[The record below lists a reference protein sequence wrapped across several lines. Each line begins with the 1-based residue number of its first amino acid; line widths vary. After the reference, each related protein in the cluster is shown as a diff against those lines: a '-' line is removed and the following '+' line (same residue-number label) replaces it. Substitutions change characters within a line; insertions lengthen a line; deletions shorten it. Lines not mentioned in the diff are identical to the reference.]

1 MSTLPMMALMP
12 AMTSIPTMAH
22 QPPIDPTPLPPP
34 RHQRRSPHE
43 ELRQSARP
51 DYGRGRHGLSDLC
64 ARGAGETLMSQNVIA
79 VIILIAMLAISTPLL
94 GSYMAKVFQNK
105 KSPGDRFFKPVER
118 LVYRITGVNPEGE
131 QRWTTYAIS
140 VLAFSLVSVLV
151 LYGMQRL
158 QAHLLFN
165 PDHLANVPAPLS
177 FNTAASFLTNTNWQ
191 NYAGE
196 DTMSQFTQM
205 AGLAVQN
212 FVSAAAGSAVAVALI
227 RGLTRNRSNTLGNF
241 WVDLTRIVTR
251 VLIPIAAIAAIILI
265 AQGAVQNLHATH
277 MITTVSGQSQGIPGG
292 PVASQEVIKQ
302 LGTNGGGY
310 FNANAGHPFES
321 PTGLTNMLLNWLLLC
336 IPFAMA
342 WTFGKMAK
350 NRKQGYAV
358 LGAMGGLFLIGALLV
373 MPLEGAGNIHI
384 TQANVSQAITATSPG
399 GNMEGK
405 EIRNGPALSAL
416 FNSSSTSTS
425 TGSIDSANDSYTP
438 LGGGVLIF
446 NMMLGEVSPGGTG
459 SGLYGMLI
467 MALLA
472 VFIAGLMVGRT
483 PEYLGKK
490 IQAAEM
496 KLVVLYLLMV
506 PFVVLIFPAIS
517 VVMHSSLAS
526 IYNPGPHGLT
536 EVTYAFVSSSNNNGS
551 AFAGL
556 SGNTDWYNTALGICM
571 LVGRFALM
579 VPVLAIAGSLGRKQ
593 KVPPTSGTF
602 PTGTPLFALLLAG
615 IAVIVVGL
623 TYFPVLALGP
633 IIEHLVGKF

>member
-1 MSTLPMMALMP
+1 
-12 AMTSIPTMAH
+12 
-22 QPPIDPTPLPPP
+22 
-34 RHQRRSPHE
+34 
-43 ELRQSARP
+43 
-51 DYGRGRHGLSDLC
+51 
-64 ARGAGETLMSQNVIA
+64 MSQNVIA
-79 VIILIAMLAISTPLL
+79 VIVLIVMLAISTPLL

-118 LVYRITGVNPEGE
+118 LIYRITGVNPEGE

-158 QAHLLFN
+158 QAHLFFN
-165 PDHLANVPAPLS
+165 PDHIANVPAPLS
-177 FNTAASFLTNTNWQ
+177 FNTAVSFLTNTNWQ

-212 FVSAAAGSAVAVALI
+212 FVSAAAGIAVAVALI

-358 LGAMGGLFLIGALLV
+358 LGAMGGLFLIGALVV

-384 TQANVSQAITATSPG
+384 TQANVSQVITATSPG

-405 EIRNGPALSAL
+405 EIRNGPVLSAL

-506 PFVVLIFPAIS
+506 PFVVLTFTAIS

>member
-1 MSTLPMMALMP
+1 
-12 AMTSIPTMAH
+12 
-22 QPPIDPTPLPPP
+22 
-34 RHQRRSPHE
+34 
-43 ELRQSARP
+43 
-51 DYGRGRHGLSDLC
+51 
-64 ARGAGETLMSQNVIA
+64 MSQNVIA
-79 VIILIAMLAISTPLL
+79 VIVLIVLLVISTPLL
-94 GSYMAKVFQNK
+94 GSYMAKVFTNK
-105 KSPGDRFFKPVER
+105 KAPGDRFFKPVER

-177 FNTAASFLTNTNWQ
+177 FNTAVSFLTNTNWQ

-196 DTMSQFTQM
+196 DTMTQFTQM

-212 FVSAAAGSAVAVALI
+212 FVSAAAGIAVAVALI

-277 MITTVSGQSQGIPGG
+277 VITTVSGQTQGIPGG

-302 LGTNGGGY
+302 LGTNGGG
-310 FNANAGHPFES
+310 FMNANAAHPYEN
-321 PTGLTNMLLNWLLLC
+321 PTGLTNILLDWLMLC
-336 IPFAMA
+336 IPFALA

-350 NRKQGYAV
+350 DRKQGYAV

-384 TQANVSQAITATSPG
+384 TQAHVSQAITATSPG

-405 EIRNGPALSAL
+405 EIRNGPILSAL
-416 FNSSSTSTS
+416 FNSSATGTS
-425 TGSIDSANDSYTP
+425 TGAVNSANDSYTP
-438 LGGGVLIF
+438 LGGGVILF
-446 NMMLGEVSPGGTG
+446 NMMLGEISPGGTG

-467 MALLA
+467 MAMLA

-490 IQAAEM
+490 IQSAEM

-506 PFVVLIFPAIS
+506 PFVILLFTAIS

-536 EVTYAFVSSSNNNGS
+536 EVTYAFTSASNNNGS

-602 PTGTPLFALLLAG
+602 PTGTPLFALLLGG